1 MSENIIEDI
10 SAIEEIDISEESLP
24 EAVSAQFLAIS
35 EIDLRI
41 QEAEKNCATA
51 KEIADKMIL
60 AKTLNQK
67 DAINTTQD
75 AVRSIAES
83 QEKLS
88 NAQKTLFEY
97 QQKMASSM
105 RYLLMLGASNIA
117 MSRIVISELEK
128 KLSHATKEQL
138 SENAREELI
147 NVIRLLKEQESAFST
162 QDRLSEKIKIH
173 RTEID
178 SIHRIDKS
186 QDETDKRHDEL
197 IAKNASKN
205 TEQDDEISRQ
215 QKVDEKHDKQLRIMK
230 ILVGAAMVIA
240 VSALVIAIIALI

>member
-1 MSENIIEDI
+1 MSENIIKDI

-173 RTEID
+173 SAEID

>member
-1 MSENIIEDI
+1 MSENIIKDI
-10 SAIEEIDISEESLP
+10 SAIEEIDIGEESLP

-41 QEAEKNCATA
+41 LEAEKNCATA

-75 AVRSIAES
+75 AVRSIAEA

-117 MSRIVISELEK
+117 MNRIVISELEK

-138 SENAREELI
+138 SENARNELI

-173 RTEID
+173 SNDID
-178 SIHRIDKS
+178 NIHRIDEN

-205 TEQDDEISRQ
+205 TEQDDEIFRQ

-230 ILVGAAMVIA
+230 ILVGSAMVIA
-240 VSALVIAIIALI
+240 VSALVIAIIALV

>member
-1 MSENIIEDI
+1 MSENIIKDI
-10 SAIEEIDISEESLP
+10 SAIEEIDIGEESLP

-75 AVRSIAES
+75 AVRSIAEA

-117 MSRIVISELEK
+117 MNRIVISELEK

-138 SENAREELI
+138 SENARNELI

-173 RTEID
+173 SNEID
-178 SIHRIDKS
+178 NIHRIDEN

-205 TEQDDEISRQ
+205 TEQDDEIFRQ

-230 ILVGAAMVIA
+230 ILVGSAMVIA
-240 VSALVIAIIALI
+240 VSALVIAIIALV